1 MFQTPASLLH
11 GDSCVHLVHC
21 SKCQQWPLT
30 WPESLSGA
38 CQCQPPQGWRKTGFT
53 PCFPDCGYQRIVHHH
68 LYEIY
73 LNLVGRI
80 LLKHLLILSAQLPK
94 SSGLSFA
101 DLSFR
106 PALTTKQSM
115 HAARMWLEKGHFS
128 CSLLPWCNLT
138 CPRRF
143 SHTLG
148 CQSDSTLTFSSAFG
162 FHIIGQP
169 LLLVSCLSWG
179 SKNAPVTHEWSLL
192 LMLGPFQSLNCICVK

>member
-1 MFQTPASLLH
+1 MRASANLH
-11 GDSCVHLVHC
+11 KDEEKLDLHHVS
-21 SKCQQWPLT
+21 LT
-30 WPESLSGA
+30 VA
-38 CQCQPPQGWRKTGFT
+38 IK
-53 PCFPDCGYQRIVHHH
+53 VHHH

-115 HAARMWLEKGHFS
+115 HAARMWLEIGHFS

-143 SHTLG
+143 SHTAGLPVIQHINIFF
-148 CQSDSTLTFSSAFG
+148 CFWFPCNWPASAFG
-162 FHIIGQP
+162 K
-169 LLLVSCLSWG
+169 L
-179 SKNAPVTHEWSLL
+179 PV
-192 LMLGPFQSLNCICVK
+192 LGIQKCSSHA